1 MEFISGKQMSKSTLL
16 TVTMEIVERT
26 VSQKLHWT
34 VFDSD
39 RRKVVHGE
47 IPKNLINEPS
57 ISDDEVIRLAEMGK
71 KIEKHYGR
79 PQDIE
84 WAVDKDISPPDNI
97 FITQSR
103 PETVWSEKKKESI
116 IGKKSAYD
124 LIMNRVLT
132 PFKLPK

>member
-1 MEFISGKQMSKSTLL
+1 MSTISGKQMSKSTLL
-16 TVTMEIVERT
+16 TVTIEIVDRT

-34 VFDSD
+34 VFDSN
-39 RRKVVHGE
+39 KGEVTHAE
-47 IPKNLINEPS
+47 IPENLKNEPS
-57 ISDDEVIRLAEMGK
+57 ISDDEVIKLAEIGK

-84 WAVDKDISPPDNI
+84 WAVDRDVSAPDNI

-103 PETVWSEKKKESI
+103 PETVWSEKKKSI

-124 LIMNRVLT
+124 LIMNRALT